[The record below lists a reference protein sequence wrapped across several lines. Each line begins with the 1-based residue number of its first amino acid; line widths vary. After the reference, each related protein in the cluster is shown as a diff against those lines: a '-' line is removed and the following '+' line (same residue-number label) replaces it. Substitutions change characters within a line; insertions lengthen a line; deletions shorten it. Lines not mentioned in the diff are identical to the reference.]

1 MISEN
6 INRDFFSGKVILE
19 EEKKREDG
27 KIVVTPKGTL
37 ALLAE
42 WLEQSITTTVG
53 SVDDLIK
60 PFKEIRKLR
69 QKPAHTL
76 ITDEY
81 STEYFNQQKEIIWK
95 AYCSI
100 NNLRLILSN
109 HPNANKELVPS
120 WLDTAEIKNY

>member
-6 INRDFFSGKVILE
+6 INRDFFSGKVVLE

-81 STEYFNQQKEIIWK
+81 STEYFIFSCIP
-95 AYCSI
+95 C
-100 NNLRLILSN
+100 
-109 HPNANKELVPS
+109 P
-120 WLDTAEIKNY
+120 IKIDIPLKIKRVQVI

>member
-1 MISEN
+1 M
-6 INRDFFSGKVILE
+6 
-19 EEKKREDG
+19 
-27 KIVVTPKGTL
+27 
-37 ALLAE
+37 LAE
-42 WLEQSITTTVG
+42 WLEQSITTTVD

-60 PFKEIRKLR
+60 PFKEIRRLR

-81 STEYFNQQKEIIWK
+81 STEYFNHQKEIIWE

-109 HPNANKELVPS
+109 HPNANKRLVPS